1 MIDTNGSIPRHPAG
15 NRELKQ
21 DFVLADQDRDGRIDV
36 QEFASLMQGLEAGM
50 SGTDLR
56 IGFRE
61 IDTDGDGLIDFCEFA
76 DWWSTD

>member
-1 MIDTNGSIPRHPAG
+1 MVDSNSSAPRHPAG
-15 NRELKQ
+15 DRELKEE
-21 DFVLADQDRDGRIDV
+21 FVQADRDRDGRIDFE
-36 QEFASLMQGLEAGM
+36 EFSGLMHGLQAGM

-61 IDTDGDGLIDFCEFA
+61 IDTDADGLIDLCEFV